1 MKLSPSLALLALLGV
16 APLAALPPAL
26 AADAVHKA
34 KNLSYASVGQ
44 SVFLA
49 DPAALKDA
57 KIGDKLK
64 LVDASNPKV
73 TGEGTIATA
82 VVKQENGVK
91 TWVGW
96 TVKVDAI
103 KK

>member
-1 MKLSPSLALLALLGV
+1 MKLQGFIALGTIVAASLTSTAF
-16 APLAALPPAL
+16 

-34 KNLSYASVGQ
+34 KNLEWAKVGD

-49 DPAALKDA
+49 DPAPLKDA
-57 KIGDKLK
+57 KIGDKIK
-64 LVDASNPKV
+64 LVDASKANI

-82 VVKQENGVK
+82 VVKQDKGVK

-96 TVKVDAI
+96 SVKVDVI
-103 KK
+103 RK